1 MIMIYYVANFR
12 GQSSLCIEV
21 SIHLNDLLAL
31 LEGDVDQIVPPTL
44 SRMLALFVSVST
56 RYVHYKRN

>member
-1 MIMIYYVANFR
+1 MLG

-21 SIHLNDLLAL
+21 FIHLNDLLAL
-31 LEGDVDQIVPPTL
+31 LERDVDQIVPSTL
-44 SRMLALFVSVST
+44 SRMLALFVFVST